1 MTSSPG
7 VNPRW
12 FAPELLRQTDPLST
26 HSDVWSFAM
35 VCLELITGEQPFS
48 NISRDIIVMREL
60 DQGKLPERPGRHVTA
75 QGLSDDLWSL
85 MKKCWHKKPDSRPSM
100 TYVKEKLA
108 GIRGLPSTPGR
119 DLTSLI

>member
-1 MTSSPG
+1 
-7 VNPRW
+7 
-12 FAPELLRQTDPLST
+12 
-26 HSDVWSFAM
+26 M

-48 NISRDIIVMREL
+48 YISRDIIVMREL